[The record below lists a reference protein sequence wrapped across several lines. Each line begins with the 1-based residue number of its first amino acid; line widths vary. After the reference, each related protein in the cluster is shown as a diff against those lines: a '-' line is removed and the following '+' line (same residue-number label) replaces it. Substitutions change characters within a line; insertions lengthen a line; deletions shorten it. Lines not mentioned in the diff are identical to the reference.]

1 MNRMKK
7 LLIFLMFSQLFIL
20 TGCWGDRTIIDQT
33 LITGFGIDFK
43 DNQYIVTVQALNFSN
58 IAKQEGGAQ
67 QIPASPLIGQA
78 KGKTIQSAFNKM
90 EERSPIPLYYG
101 HVSSIVLSKSVIE
114 GKMKE
119 VSSFISGRP
128 LLRYTVWIYGTE
140 RDIKDIY
147 LSQSFFNLPF
157 LYTTVYN
164 PDERSRGS
172 LILLSLKFHQFISRY
187 SQPVGTVLIPLLDID
202 DQSFKEEKE
211 DKVAYLNGAFAIS
224 QKKYKGQVT
233 IKDLNSLNFM
243 KQENYSTPLLLEKDK
258 VNLEVRSS
266 KGSGKV
272 IKGGKKPKYI
282 INIKTEVTVAQ
293 NVNHLNNKEIS
304 SKAGKKI
311 KKEILKTVKKGEELD
326 VDLLNISEKPY
337 RFNRHDWTLKAMN
350 EVNMDS
356 IKDIKVQVRILGSKA
371 YKR

>member
-1 MNRMKK
+1 MKK
-7 LLIFLMFSQLFIL
+7 LLIFLLMFSQLFIL

-67 QIPASPLIGQA
+67 QVPAPPLIGQA
-78 KGKTIQSAFNKM
+78 KGKTIQSAFNKI

-114 GKMKE
+114 DKMKE

-140 RDIKDIY
+140 RNIKDIY
-147 LSQSFFNLPF
+147 LSHSFFYLPF
-157 LYTTVYN
+157 LYTTVYD

-202 DQSFKEEKE
+202 DQSFKEQKE
-211 DKVAYLNGAFAIS
+211 DKVAYLNGAFAIA

-266 KGSGKV
+266 KGSVKV

-293 NVNHLNNKEIS
+293 NENHLNNKEIS

-311 KKEILKTVKKGEELD
+311 KKEILKTIKIGEELHA
-326 VDLLNISEKPY
+326 DLLNISEKPY
-337 RFNRHDWTLKAMN
+337 RFDRHDWTIKAMN
-350 EVNMDS
+350 EVKVDS
-356 IKDIKVQVRILGSKA
+356 IKDIKVHVRILGSKA

>member
-1 MNRMKK
+1 MKK
-7 LLIFLMFSQLFIL
+7 LLIFLLMLFQLFIL
-20 TGCWGDRTIIDQT
+20 TGCWGDRTIIDQV

-67 QIPASPLIGQA
+67 QVPAPPLIGQA
-78 KGKTIQSAFNKM
+78 KAKTIQAAFNKI

-101 HVSSIVLSKSVIE
+101 HVSAVVLSKSVIE
-114 GKMKE
+114 SKMNE

-128 LLRYTVWIYGTE
+128 LLRYTMWVFGTE
-140 RDIKDIY
+140 RDIKEIF
-147 LSQSFFNLPF
+147 LSKSFFNLPF
-157 LYTTVYN
+157 LYTVVNN
-164 PDERSRGS
+164 PAEKSRGS

-187 SQPVGTVLIPLLDID
+187 SQPVGTVLIPILDID
-202 DQSFKEEKE
+202 EQGFKEDGKG
-211 DKVAYLNGAFAIS
+211 DNVAYINGAFAIL

-243 KQENYSTPLLLEKDK
+243 KQENYNMPLLLEKDK
-258 VNLEVRSS
+258 VNLEVRKSN
-266 KGSGKV
+266 GSIKV

-282 INIKTEVTVAQ
+282 IKIKTEVAIAQ
-293 NVNHLNNKEIS
+293 NENLLSNKEIM
-304 SKAGKKI
+304 SKASKKI
-311 KKEILKTVKKGEELD
+311 KKEILKTIKKGEELH

-337 RFNRHDWTLKAMN
+337 HFYRHDWNIKVMN

-356 IKDIKVQVRILGSKA
+356 IKDIKVHIHVLGSKA